1 MALDTALVKS
11 WIEEHIRE
19 IKGYEDVAVR
29 FQVTRDSLRKAFVR
43 REGTTVS
50 RFISSVKLKQ
60 CQELLRTTDLLCFQI
75 VYELK
80 LGRDDVAARWF
91 KRATGTTM
99 AEYRR
104 SHRSLPASVIGKVA

>member
-1 MALDTALVKS
+1 MAMDTASVKS

-19 IKGYEDVAVR
+19 IRGYDDVAVR
-29 FQVTRDSLRKAFVR
+29 FHVSRESLRKAFVR
-43 REGTTVS
+43 REGITVS
-50 RFISSVKLKQ
+50 RFISGVKLKQ

-91 KRATGTTM
+91 KRETGTTM

-104 SHRSLPASVIGKVA
+104 SYRTLASPVVGKVA

>member
-1 MALDTALVKS
+1 MSIDTASVKS
-11 WIEEHIRE
+11 WIEQNIRE
-19 IKGYEDVAVR
+19 IRGYDDVAVQFHISR
-29 FQVTRDSLRKAFVR
+29 ESLRKAFVR
-43 REGTTVS
+43 REGITVS
-50 RFISSVKLKQ
+50 RFISGVKLKR

-91 KRATGTTM
+91 KRETGITM

-104 SHRSLPASVIGKVA
+104 TQKTLTAPVVGKVA